1 MPTIEVSRKTLE
13 RLAGKKI
20 TEDMLD
26 AVKGDIEGEKEGI
39 LKIEIGDTNRPDL
52 WSVEGIARVFRERG
66 IPKLRV
72 KKSGKSIIVNAN
84 IQKIRPYIAGFVAKN
99 VPMNEELLLDIIQ
112 VQEKISENFG
122 RKREKIS
129 IGVYN
134 YRDAKFPLHYKA
146 VAPKSV
152 RFAPL
157 EFTEPLDLDEIL
169 DKHPKGHLYGHI
181 VKKHKMYPLFTDS
194 AEQVLSFPPI
204 INSNYLG
211 KVREGTSEIF
221 IEVTGSDIMPVN
233 LVVNIMALALQ
244 DRGATIE
251 SVNIGYPYATPLGKR
266 HATPYVFAEKLAFPE
281 AMVKERLGIV
291 LKTGQIISLLRS
303 MQYDA
308 TKKGNKIVATVPYY
322 RRDVM
327 HPFDAIEDIAIAYGY
342 GKIEPASLDSFTTGG
357 LAPLTT
363 STEKVRRIAIGMG
376 FQEIMSPI
384 LSNAA
389 DNEKSLNETKLI
401 EIDNYMSKNYSAVR
415 PSIIPSLLLVLS
427 KNLHVE
433 YPQKI
438 FETGECASV
447 ENDEIKNA
455 TKITLCIAD
464 ESAGYEDISSVAD
477 AMLRLLGVKYTLE
490 SSKKKMFID
499 GRQAAIKA
507 NGKVIGAM
515 GEIHPQ
521 VLENWGVD
529 KPVVALELDVETLI
543 TR

>member
-1 MPTIEVSRKTLE
+1 MPTIDVSRKTLE
-13 RLAGKKI
+13 KLAGKKI
-20 TEDMLD
+20 TPEMLE
-26 AVKGDIEGEKEGI
+26 AVKGDIEGEKGDA

-52 WSVEGIARVFRERG
+52 WSVEGVARVFRERG

-72 KKSGKSIIVNAN
+72 KKSGKRIIVDAN
-84 IQKIRPYIAGFVAKN
+84 IEKIRPYIAGFIAKN

-112 VQEKISENFG
+112 LQEKIGENFG

-134 YRDAKFPLHYKA
+134 YKDAKFPLHYKA
-146 VAPKSV
+146 VAPGSV
-152 RFAPL
+152 RFVPL
-157 EFTEPLDLDEIL
+157 EFTEELDLDEIL
-169 DKHPKGHLYGHI
+169 NKHPKGHIYGHI
-181 VKKHKMYPLFTDS
+181 VKRHRMYPLFTDS

-244 DRGATIE
+244 DRGAAIE
-251 SVNIGYPYATPLGKR
+251 SVDVEYPYATPLGKR
-266 HATPYVFAEKLAFPE
+266 HATPCVFAEKIAFPE
-281 AMVKERLGIV
+281 AMVKERLGIE

-308 TKKGNKIVATVPYY
+308 EAKGKNIMATIPYY

-342 GKIEPASLDSFTTGG
+342 GNIEAAGIESFTAGG
-357 LAPLTT
+357 LAPLTV
-363 STEKVRRIAIGMG
+363 SAEKIRRIAIGMG
-376 FQEIMSPI
+376 FQEVMSPI
-384 LSNAA
+384 LSNVG
-389 DNEKSLNETKLI
+389 DNEKSLAEEKLV
-401 EIDNYMSKNYSAVR
+401 EIDNYMSESYSALRGSVL
-415 PSIIPSLLLVLS
+415 PSLFTILS
-427 KNLHVE
+427 KNLHVG

-438 FETGECASV
+438 FEVGECASV
-447 ENDEIKNA
+447 EGNGIKNA
-455 TKITLCIAD
+455 TKIALCAAD
-464 ESAGYEDISSVAD
+464 DAIGYEDATSAAD
-477 AMLRLLGVKYTLE
+477 AMLRLLGIRYELE
-490 SSKKKMFID
+490 ASNKKMFIN
-499 GRQAAIKA
+499 GRQAAIKVG
-507 NGKVIGAM
+507 GKTIGVL

-521 VLENWGVD
+521 VLENWGIG
-529 KPVVALELDVETLI
+529 KPVVALELDVKEL

>member
-39 LKIEIGDTNRPDL
+39 LKIEIGDTNCPDL
-52 WSVEGIARVFRERG
+52 WSIEGVARVFREGG
-66 IPKLRV
+66 IRKLRV

-152 RFAPL
+152 HFAPL

-244 DRGATIE
+244 DRGAT
-251 SVNIGYPYATPLGKR
+251 
-266 HATPYVFAEKLAFPE
+266 PYVFAEKLAFPE

-327 HPFDAIEDIAIAYGY
+327 HPFYAIEDIAIAYGY
-342 GKIEPASLDSFTTGG
+342 GKIDPASLDSFTTGG

-455 TKITLCIAD
+455 TKITLYIAD
-464 ESAGYEDISSVAD
+464 ESAGYEDISSVS
-477 AMLRLLGVKYTLE
+477 YE
-490 SSKKKMFID
+490 I
-499 GRQAAIKA
+499 GRAH
-507 NGKVIGAM
+507 V
-515 GEIHPQ
+515 
-521 VLENWGVD
+521 
-529 KPVVALELDVETLI
+529 
-543 TR
+543 